1 MKVWIRLK
9 NGKRKQ
15 VDGFKTESWNV
26 AITEA
31 CDSEGYVFTHIPTG
45 IMVSRKNYRTLREAR
60 SDETKVIN
68 DLRTF
73 VKQNKE
79 LLEKIP
85 KIIYKSVDMK
95 R

>member
-9 NGKRKQ
+9 SGKRKQ

-31 CDSEGYVFTHIPTG
+31 CDGEGYVFTHIPTG

-60 SDETKVIN
+60 NDETKVLKE
-68 DLRTF
+68 LRTCI
-73 VKQNKE
+73 KQNKE
-79 LLEKIP
+79 LLKKIP
-85 KIIYKSVDMK
+85 KIIYKSVDIEQ
-95 R
+95 

>member
-60 SDETKVIN
+60 NDETKVLN

-85 KIIYKSVDMK
+85 KIIYKSVDM
-95 R
+95 RQ